1 MNGSQ
6 VQQDNQDKPV
16 IESRAWLS
24 YILDNYATVDEA
36 VKAIRSD
43 VRLAAA
49 HMPIDYASDTKHIAI
64 EDVSG
69 DSAIIEID
77 NGKVNIYHDKNYRVM
92 TNPPSYDKQLQN
104 LAKYQ
109 NAKRSEIPGGLEA
122 DERLVRASYDL
133 KNLPQPDN
141 KNQAQGFILSVLN
154 NVAYPIGSPAEPSEQ
169 QVTDMYAKYS
179 KRPDQNKGI
188 GTYWTAIADLSHAEY
203 HFKSAFAA
211 SQVWVPL
218 HDINFSQGQ
227 PVRKIA
233 HLNDYAQQGWEALVV
248 IVVLALLVSN
258 DRKKIRPRY
267 IIQLLV
273 IEAALAYFF
282 LHSASGLGVIKHVAD
297 FFAILLAFAAQ
308 GSDFV
313 FGGMS
318 NQGLAF
324 IFLGVLCPIIFISA
338 LIGILQHFRILPLVI
353 PRLNGMGKLES
364 FNAVSTLVLGQS
376 ENFIAYK
383 GIIADISPR
392 RMYTMAATAM
402 STVSMSIVGAYMAMI
417 DAQYVVAALILN
429 MFSTFIILSII
440 NPYQVDDEPELKLNK
455 LHEEQS
461 FFEML
466 GEYILAGFKIAM
478 IIAAMLIGFIALI
491 AAVNAIFAAIFAAI
505 FGISFQQI
513 LGYVFYPLAWLIG
526 IPAPDALRAGSIMA
540 TKLVANEF
548 VAMIELKKIATELS
562 PRGLGILSVFLVSF
576 ANFAS
581 IGIVAGAIKG
591 LNERQ
596 GQRGFPL
603 WPEAGLRLHAGQ
615 PAFGGGC
622 RAGVSKFFVIYF
634 YRFYK

>member
-1 MNGSQ
+1 MSQ
-6 VQQDNQDKPV
+6 
-16 IESRAWLS
+16 
-24 YILDNYATVDEA
+24 IL
-36 VKAIRSD
+36 
-43 VRLAAA
+43 
-49 HMPIDYASDTKHIAI
+49 
-64 EDVSG
+64 
-69 DSAIIEID
+69 
-77 NGKVNIYHDKNYRVM
+77 
-92 TNPPSYDKQLQN
+92 Q
-104 LAKYQ
+104 
-109 NAKRSEIPGGLEA
+109 
-122 DERLVRASYDL
+122 
-133 KNLPQPDN
+133 
-141 KNQAQGFILSVLN
+141 FIL
-154 NVAYPIGSPAEPSEQ
+154 
-169 QVTDMYAKYS
+169 
-179 KRPDQNKGI
+179 
-188 GTYWTAIADLSHAEY
+188 
-203 HFKSAFAA
+203 
-211 SQVWVPL
+211 
-218 HDINFSQGQ
+218 
-227 PVRKIA
+227 
-233 HLNDYAQQGWEALVV
+233 ALVV

-282 LHSASGLGVIKHVAD
+282 LHSASGLGAIKHVAD
-297 FFAILLAFAAQ
+297 FFTTLLAFAAQ

-318 NQGLAF
+318 SQGLAF

-338 LIGILQHFRILPLVI
+338 LIGILQHFRILPWVI
-353 PRLNGMGKLES
+353 RIVGTLLSKVNGMGKLES

-455 LHEEQS
+455 LHEQQS

-491 AAVNAIFAAIFAAI
+491 AAVNAIFAAIF
-505 FGISFQQI
+505 GISFQQI

-526 IPAPDALRAGSIMA
+526 IPAHDALRAGSIMA

-548 VAMIELKKIATELS
+548 VAMIELKKIAAELS

-591 LNERQ
+591 LNEQQ
-596 GQRGFPL
+596 GNVVSRFGL
-603 WPEAGLRLHAGQ
+603 KLVYGSTLVSLLSAAVAGLVL
-615 PAFGGGC
+615 
-622 RAGVSKFFVIYF
+622 
-634 YRFYK
+634 